1 MRADDLERSARGEL
15 RTLTKENA
23 EVVARHLVMAAR
35 MLEVDPALAHRHAM
49 AAAGR
54 AGRVAVVREA
64 VALTAYGVGDFALAL
79 RELRTFR
86 RISGSDDQIALMVDS
101 ERGVGRPDRALE
113 LGRSVDRGTLPVEA
127 QVGLAI
133 AMSGARLDQGD
144 PQAALVEL
152 ERAPFDLNRVFV
164 WTPALYAA
172 FATVHE
178 ELGEASE
185 AERWQARADRAA
197 EVLDEAEAESD
208 AVEVLTERIEE
219 AESDEDEPDLA
230 ETGDEAVGGPAV
242 GVTPDVA
249 GSAEAEGTT
258 PEPTAAELPDDGNE
272 PQPEAVPRPEEG

>member
-1 MRADDLERSARGEL
+1 
-15 RTLTKENA
+15 
-23 EVVARHLVMAAR
+23 MAAR
-35 MLEVDPALAHRHAM
+35 LLEVDPALAHRHAL
-49 AAAGR
+49 AAGGR

-113 LGRSVDRGTLPVEA
+113 LGRSVDRATLPVEA

-172 FATVHE
+172 FAAVHE
-178 ELGEASE
+178 ELGEAAE

-219 AESDEDEPDLA
+219 PDSDEAEPEDATAEPAGGGLERVSPDGAETDEATTDGIELEATSAEQPDREGESQAES
-230 ETGDEAVGGPAV
+230 EA
-242 GVTPDVA
+242 
-249 GSAEAEGTT
+249 SAAPG
-258 PEPTAAELPDDGNE
+258 
-272 PQPEAVPRPEEG
+272 PRPEEG